1 MSALGSLLQ
10 GLGPN
15 LSARVVLRDCD
26 RVGQGAQVRGMPRIV
41 NGGRI
46 ELGERLRFSSQ
57 PVMSHLLAEHGG
69 LISIGDDVSIG
80 HGTGIAA
87 RGSVSIGN
95 GTRIGAFVLVM
106 DTDYHVAG
114 DTTAHAEI
122 SPIRIGARARIGN
135 SVTVLRGSVIGDDAV
150 VLDGS
155 VVAGIIPAGA
165 LVGGVPARALGGGV
179 RADSGESI
187 EQRVRRV
194 ARDCFRL
201 AELPALKA
209 GPAELEAWDS
219 LGALSFLLA
228 LEEEFGFPL
237 AEDPMRGVRSLL
249 DASVVI
255 STALDRR

>member
-1 MSALGSLLQ
+1 MSALGGLLQ
-10 GLGPN
+10 SLGPK
-15 LSARVVLRDCD
+15 LSARILLRGCD
-26 RVGQGAQVRGMPRIV
+26 RVGQGAEVRGVPRIV

-46 ELGERLRFSSQ
+46 EIGERFHFSSQ
-57 PVMSHLLAEHGG
+57 PVMSHFLAEQGG

-87 RGSVSIGN
+87 RGSISIGS
-95 GTRIGAFVLVM
+95 GTRVGAFVLAM

-114 DTTAHAEI
+114 DTKAHAAI
-122 SPIRIGARARIGN
+122 SPIRIGARVRIGN
-135 SVTVLRGSVIGDDAV
+135 SVTVLCGSVIGDDAV

-155 VVAGIIPAGA
+155 VVSGPIPAGA
-165 LVGGVPARALGGGV
+165 RVGGVPARALGGGV
-179 RADSGESI
+179 RADSGESV
-187 EQRVRRV
+187 EQRVQRV

-228 LEEEFGFPL
+228 LEEEFGFSL
-237 AEDPMRGVRSLL
+237 AEDPMRGVHSLL
-249 DASVVI
+249 DASVMI
-255 STALDRR
+255 SSALAR

>member
-1 MSALGSLLQ
+1 MSAIASLLQ
-10 GLGPN
+10 SLGPN
-15 LSARVVLRDCD
+15 LSARVLLRKCD
-26 RVGQGAQVRGMPRIV
+26 RVGQGAQVRGVPRIT

-46 ELGERLRFSSQ
+46 EIGERFRFSSQ
-57 PVMSHLLAEHGG
+57 PVMSHFLVERGG

-87 RGSVSIGN
+87 RGSISIGD
-95 GTRIGAFVLVM
+95 GARIGAFVLAM

-114 DTTAHAEI
+114 DTTALADV
-122 SPIRIGARARIGN
+122 SQIRIGARARVGN
-135 SVTVLRGSVIGDDAV
+135 SVTVLRGSVIGDDAF

-155 VVAGIIPAGA
+155 VVSGIIPAGA
-165 LVGGVPARALGGGV
+165 RVGGVPARVLGGGARV
-179 RADSGESI
+179 DSGESV
-187 EQRVRRV
+187 EKRVQRV

-201 AELPALKA
+201 AELPALEA

-237 AEDPMRGVRSLL
+237 AEDLMRGVHSLF
-249 DASVVI
+249 DASEVV
-255 STALDRR
+255 SAAFHRR